1 MVSTTTTI
9 AASTFSPVNIV
20 FGQGEH
26 PSPRSPRPHTA
37 PGLQLQQ
44 MTTMR
49 QDEGQTPTR
58 ATVTA
63 LAGQR
68 PLPPASSPFVPVA
81 STTSSV
87 NDEHPR
93 PSLSRGDSH
102 HSAHPGEPEDVEMG
116 SGDGEEDGS
125 DDETSASANANADG
139 SKSTKKKGK
148 SQRFHCTQWPPCELS
163 FTRSE
168 HLARHIRKHTGERPF
183 QCHCLRKFSRLDNLR
198 QHAQTVHQNED
209 IPPDSLAATGTRF
222 QRQVRTDRVRP
233 PGRLRAGTT
242 GSQITQ
248 GRGHQRNALS
258 MSSMVSTASTAS
270 FGGPEEWRRR
280 QPPAWQVATDRSR
293 YSQEMYR
300 PGSPSSGAHRPDQ
313 YHAQSP
319 GFGTP
324 NPATIS
330 HGPNSP
336 RWGSGL
342 PSPGSNNSR
351 TAGLPGVDGHRTPGR
366 RLSVP
371 SGGNPFQSPHGNS
384 SGPPAIG
391 QMHPSPTSAYTPSTP
406 SSSLFSSPATSTG
419 GWPRRDSV
427 NTSTDHE
434 ARRRTWG
441 PDTRSAQMEQY
452 TSRLQNVTNANYYA
466 TGPGPLPQP
475 PDVPLQILPSLQ
487 SLQSPRQLLQSP
499 RQPPQHDRLPGI
511 QNLLM
516 RPSTPVRRAPSP
528 MMIDTPSRAPMYP
541 DHRGERPE
549 SQPLEGVDSHM
560 NRLNINLDITTR
572 DAANQWADET
582 NQAIQ
587 VAREPTTQQPAVRF
601 EEPPCQSNPQFSGG
615 SSLHRHHVSA
625 PVQLVTPRENKRQ
638 AWYHGPLPPLTQ
650 QLRTS
655 PAASSGS
662 EAGIPGT
669 PKSATMGDYKPEI
682 FTESGYGENHTAIQ
696 SQPEPHVFPRNGY
709 TYPLHATEG
718 AYTYG
723 SGARQDQAQQ
733 YEQVPNGSH
742 LQGLDALV
750 AAATVVGDAKHHP
763 VSC

>member
-1 MVSTTTTI
+1 MDSTTTTMT
-9 AASTFSPVNIV
+9 ASTFSPVNIALV
-20 FGQGEH
+20 QGEY

-37 PGLQLQQ
+37 PGSQLQQ
-44 MTTMR
+44 TTTLR
-49 QDEGQTPTR
+49 PDGAPNPTI

-68 PLPPASSPFVPVA
+68 PLPPASSPFLPVA
-81 STTSSV
+81 STTSSAH
-87 NDEHPR
+87 DEHLR
-93 PSLSRGDSH
+93 PSLSRGDSQ
-102 HSAHPGEPEDVEMG
+102 HSAHSRDPEDVDMG

-125 DDETSASANANADG
+125 DDETSANASANANADG
-139 SKSTKKKGK
+139 SNATKKKGK
-148 SQRFHCTQWPPCELS
+148 SQRFHCTYWPPCTLS

-233 PGRLRAGTT
+233 PGRVRAGTT

-258 MSSMVSTASTAS
+258 MSSMTSIASTAS

-280 QPPAWQVATDRSR
+280 QPPTWQVAGDRSR
-293 YSQEMYR
+293 YSQEMYC
-300 PGSPSSGAHRPDQ
+300 PGTPSSGAPRPDQ

-319 GFGTP
+319 GFGVP
-324 NPATIS
+324 NPATIP

-342 PSPGSNNSR
+342 PSPGSHN
-351 TAGLPGVDGHRTPGR
+351 
-366 RLSVP
+366 
-371 SGGNPFQSPHGNS
+371 
-384 SGPPAIG
+384 
-391 QMHPSPTSAYTPSTP
+391 
-406 SSSLFSSPATSTG
+406 SLFSSPTTSTG
-419 GWPRRDSV
+419 GWPRRDSM
-427 NTSTDHE
+427 NSSIDHE

-466 TGPGPLPQP
+466 TGPGPLPQS

-487 SLQSPRQLLQSP
+487 SLESPRQLLQSP
-499 RQPPQHDRLPGI
+499 RQPQPHARLPGI
-511 QNLLM
+511 HNLLM
-516 RPSTPVRRAPSP
+516 RPATPVRRAPSP

-541 DHRGERPE
+541 DHRVERPK
-549 SQPLEGVDSHM
+549 SQHLEGMDSHM

-582 NQAIQ
+582 NQSAQ
-587 VAREPTTQQPAVRF
+587 VALEHHPTQQPAVRF
-601 EEPPCQSNPQFSGG
+601 EGPPYQSNPQFSGG
-615 SSLHRHHVSA
+615 NSLQRHHVSA

-638 AWYHGPLPPLTQ
+638 AWYHGPLPALTQ
-650 QLRTS
+650 QQRTS
-655 PAASSGS
+655 PAESSGS

-669 PKSATMGDYKPEI
+669 PTSATMGDYKPEI
-682 FTESGYGENHTAIQ
+682 VNENGYGENQTTIQ
-696 SQPEPHVFPRNGY
+696 SQHEPHVFPRHGY
-709 TYPLHATEG
+709 TYPLQATEG

-723 SGARQDQAQQ
+723 SGARQDQARQH
-733 YEQVPNGSH
+733 EQVRHGSH

-750 AAATVVGDAKHHP
+750 AAATAVGDAKHHP